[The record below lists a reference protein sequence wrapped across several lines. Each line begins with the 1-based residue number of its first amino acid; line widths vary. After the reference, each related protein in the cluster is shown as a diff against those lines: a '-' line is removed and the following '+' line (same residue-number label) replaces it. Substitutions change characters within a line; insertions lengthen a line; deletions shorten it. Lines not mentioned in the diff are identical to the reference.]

1 MVSRCGKVEDWVPDL
16 FEKTRVDLVRRSGP
30 RAGPGCAWWGGIEA

>member
-1 MVSRCGKVEDWVPDL
+1 MVSRCGKVEDWAPGL

-30 RAGPGCAWWGGIEA
+30 RAGPAHALWGGIEA